1 MFKRILNQL
10 SLIWDFKN
18 PEVVDLKNDGDD
30 DDDDVEKGTN
40 KMKLNE
46 TNDPFIV

>member
-30 DDDDVEKGTN
+30 DDVEKGTN

-46 TNDPFIV
+46 TIDPFIV